1 MINALLAVLI
11 SDTHVWRIMLR
22 VATVPAL
29 VLFVGMFL
37 LPESPRWFGA
47 RGRVDEARQVLSL
60 SRTPDDVVREL
71 DEIIDTAKSEGD
83 SRKHAW
89 QALRNNRWMRRLL

>member
-11 SDTHVWRIMLR
+11 SDTHVWRIMLG

-47 RGRVDEARQVLSL
+47 RGRSSPDRCHGRVPSARLFG
-60 SRTPDDVVREL
+60 PC
-71 DEIIDTAKSEGD
+71 
-83 SRKHAW
+83 
-89 QALRNNRWMRRLL
+89 